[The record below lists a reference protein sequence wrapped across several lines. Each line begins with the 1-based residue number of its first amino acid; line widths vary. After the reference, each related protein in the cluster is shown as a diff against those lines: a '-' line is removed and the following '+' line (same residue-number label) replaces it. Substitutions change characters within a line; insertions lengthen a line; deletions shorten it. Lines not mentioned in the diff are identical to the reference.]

1 MFLYESNKRLTII
14 RRIQSAFIRL
24 PLFSFL
30 RMQSDAT
37 FRCQNAIEERKNLQN
52 RRNGNFLIHANSN
65 NDIPLYTYS
74 NYEYISIR
82 ETCEE
87 CLESGIE
94 SETRECITKN
104 NEPIR
109 ERCDNRA
116 ALLALKLIKLNEIKP
131 VTVLFKLT
139 LSVTTLNLN
148 YPS

>member
-1 MFLYESNKRLTII
+1 M
-14 RRIQSAFIRL
+14 
-24 PLFSFL
+24 
-30 RMQSDAT
+30 
-37 FRCQNAIEERKNLQN
+37 
-52 RRNGNFLIHANSN
+52 
-65 NDIPLYTYS
+65 YTYS

-94 SETRECITKN
+94 SETRECVTKN